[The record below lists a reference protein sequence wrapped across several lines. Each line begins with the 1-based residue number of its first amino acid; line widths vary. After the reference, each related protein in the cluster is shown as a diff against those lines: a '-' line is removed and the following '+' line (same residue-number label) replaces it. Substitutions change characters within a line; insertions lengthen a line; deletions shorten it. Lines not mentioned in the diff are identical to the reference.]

1 MGRAKNLLAT
11 GKVGNLVFYEYRGK
25 ECCRT
30 APGTVRQTAGMKK
43 NSSRFGLAARAS
55 AYIRDSMGRIFHDEK
70 DKAML
75 YGFNTAINKWLRE
88 YKVTENT
95 SSVSNFYIDNFQFNA
110 TAPMSMLVK
119 KPVSARFTGTGAI
132 TVNVPELIPGVDIIA
147 PAGTVQ
153 IHYNARVTGCTLCFR
168 TNSCMLVN
176 PVRRD
181 KRAANIVLEY
191 GAQPLPQQ
199 NLSLHIQ
206 LEKSAL
212 VVVVFSIQYEVRR
225 GDVLEMVTDKSWW
238 PVSVVGSC
246 FGSNK

>member
-1 MGRAKNLLAT
+1 MGRAKHVLAT
-11 GKVGNLVFYEYRGK
+11 GKVGNIIFYEYRGQM
-25 ECCRT
+25 CCRS
-30 APGTVRQTAGMKK
+30 APGSIRQTKGMKK
-43 NSSRFGLAARAS
+43 SASRFGLAAQTS
-55 AYIRDSMGRIFHDEK
+55 SYIRSAIGRIFHDAN

-88 YKVTENT
+88 YDVTENT

-132 TVNVPELIPGVDIIA
+132 TVNVPELIPGIDIIA

-153 IHYNARVTGCTLCFR
+153 IHYNACVTGCTLCFR

-181 KRAANIVLEY
+181 KRAASIVLEY
-191 GAQPLPQQ
+191 GVQSLPQQ

-212 VVVVFSIQYEVRR
+212 VVVVFSIQYEVQR

-246 FGSNK
+246 FGSSK